1 MSTRPVCERIYT
13 SVSEAIFCV
22 ARFTEGR
29 TLTAIAGRMGWTEK
43 KLQDRTSGKQRF
55 DAEWVEQL
63 TLAAGNFAIVRTLCR
78 RVGMLAI
85 PIPSSTSKP
94 ADILHGIADISR
106 EYSEA
111 MATLTECLDG
121 STQQERLD
129 AIQQLTELL
138 ERGAALRAHLE
149 MNAAGPRRVGATP

>member
-1 MSTRPVCERIYT
+1 MTRPICERVYN
-13 SVSEAIFCV
+13 SVREAVFCV
-22 ARFTEGR
+22 PRFTDGL

-55 DAEWVEQL
+55 DADWIELL
-63 TLAAGNFAIVRTLCR
+63 TLASGNFAIVRTLCR
-78 RVGMLAI
+78 RVGMLAV
-85 PIPSSTSKP
+85 PIPCATSKP
-94 ADILHGIADISR
+94 ADILLGIADISR
-106 EYSEA
+106 EYSDA

-121 STQQERLD
+121 ATRQERLD

-149 MNAAGPRRVGATP
+149 AVAR